1 MAETIRKIHQPLYE
15 RKEKK
20 KSKARKI
27 VKEPLEGSGR
37 SGSELVGGD
46 NGSLEIG
53 LSISTTPRP
62 LAQRSDDP
70 CRSGKSELQ
79 DHRSNI
85 SEHFNLRRASLAG
98 KVQNNHKHGKDI
110 VEKRALKNGNNDRR
124 EKGRT
129 VNEVSRV

>member
-1 MAETIRKIHQPLYE
+1 MVGLCGAAWECTPDRLWRERITYLYTGTTGIR
-15 RKEKK
+15 
-20 KSKARKI
+20 S
-27 VKEPLEGSGR
+27 
-37 SGSELVGGD
+37 
-46 NGSLEIG
+46 NM
-53 LSISTTPRP
+53 T
-62 LAQRSDDP
+62 RSDDP

-110 VEKRALKNGNNDRR
+110 VEKRVLKNGNNDRR